1 MAQTS
6 VSELFSKCHARIG
19 RAVHHSNE
27 AAEIWNGL
35 DIMHLLAVTLFVRD
49 DGTGTL
55 DVDQVEPLPENLE
68 LELGEFLYQLRAA
81 LDGAV
86 YASAIQDSGQ
96 NPPPKTSSIEFP
108 ICERKEEWAK
118 QSRKIALLNA
128 GRRRF
133 IEVTQPFAEPP
144 LEASLLVLNSNR
156 CLQVLKRTSS
166 DRQASA
172 PAYPHR
178 RISMDRPLFELP
190 QGTRLEKLEV
200 RPMSSSEGP
209 AARFSLSWLAAWHEA
224 VRQSSS

>member
-86 YASAIQDSGQ
+86 YASAIQRL
-96 NPPPKTSSIEFP
+96 PVRKSS
-108 ICERKEEWAK
+108 AK
-118 QSRKIALLNA
+118 NI
-128 GRRRF
+128 F
-133 IEVTQPFAEPP
+133 
-144 LEASLLVLNSNR
+144 
-156 CLQVLKRTSS
+156 
-166 DRQASA
+166 
-172 PAYPHR
+172 H
-178 RISMDRPLFELP
+178 RISHLRAKRKNG
-190 QGTRLEKLEV
+190 QGNLEKL
-200 RPMSSSEGP
+200 RC
-209 AARFSLSWLAAWHEA
+209 
-224 VRQSSS
+224 